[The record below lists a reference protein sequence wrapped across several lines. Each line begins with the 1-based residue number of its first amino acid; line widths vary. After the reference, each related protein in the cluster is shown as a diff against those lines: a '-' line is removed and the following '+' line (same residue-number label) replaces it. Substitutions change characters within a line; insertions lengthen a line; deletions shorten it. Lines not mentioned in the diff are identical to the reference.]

1 LFNKKKT
8 EGELKL
14 FRFILDKFG
23 YKPNRLLYF
32 QKAITHKS
40 FISHSESEY
49 SNERLEFLG
58 DAILDSITAEF
69 LFLKF
74 PESNEG
80 VLTKLKSKIVSRKNL
95 CKLGEEIGIRNVL
108 LYNHNRSIN
117 LASLEGNAFEAI
129 IGAIYLDGGY
139 VKTKTVLEQNI
150 FKRYLNFTQ
159 LLEEEIDFKSKLFIW
174 CQRKKLELLFYLISE
189 LHVNGIWEYTIQVQI
204 NQQEYGMGK
213 GSSKKVAEQIAA
225 KETFELL
232 GEI

>member
-1 LFNKKKT
+1 MFKKKKT

-14 FRFILDKFG
+14 YRFILSKFG
-23 YKPNRLLYF
+23 YRPNKIFYF

-40 FISHSESEY
+40 FISHAQSDY

-80 VLTKLKSKIVSRKNL
+80 ALTKLKSKIVNRKNL
-95 CKLGEEIGIRNVL
+95 CKLGEEIGIREVL
-108 LYNHNRSIN
+108 LYNNNRSIN
-117 LASLEGNAFEAI
+117 ISTLEGNAFEAL

-139 VKTKTVLEQNI
+139 VKTKKIIEQYI
-150 FKRYLNFTQ
+150 FKRYLNFTK

-174 CQRKKLELLFYLISE
+174 CQRKKLDLKFNLLSE
-189 LHVNGIWEYTIQVQI
+189 EHKKGKWEYNIQVQI

-213 GSSKKVAEQIAA
+213 GPSKKVAEQNAA
-225 KETFELL
+225 RETFELL